1 MKGHLENR
9 GKNTYLI
16 VLEHGKDADGKR
28 TRRKHTFHGTKRQ
41 AEEEKV
47 RLLHRMQTGTY
58 IDENKLTVGEYL
70 RRWLEDSKRGNVSPR
85 TFERYDSIVTLH
97 LIPALGVHKLKDLR
111 PMHIQ
116 TYYTEARESGRLQRK
131 GSKPDESNDEA
142 QDASKDEAQSENRG
156 LSTQTVAHHHRVLF
170 GALKQAV
177 RWRILT
183 FNPADAVNPP
193 RPDKHEMKVL
203 DEEQTRAL
211 IEASRDTDLY
221 VPILLAVTTGM
232 RLGEL
237 LGLHWRDV
245 DLKRG
250 KLAVTQSLQ
259 ATKNGLE
266 FRQPKTKKS
275 RRSIPL
281 TSTAAEALRQHKK
294 AQLEHRMANADRY
307 EDNDLVFPR
316 EYGKPWNP
324 RTFSSSWTRQ
334 RDSMGLDIRFHDLR
348 HTHATL
354 LLRQGVHVKVVS
366 ERLGHSTVG
375 ITLDTYSH
383 VLPDMQEEATEKLE
397 AMLAGLT
404 PAVSGR

>member
-1 MKGHLENR
+1 M
-9 GKNTYLI
+9 
-16 VLEHGKDADGKR
+16 
-28 TRRKHTFHGTKRQ
+28 
-41 AEEEKV
+41 
-47 RLLHRMQTGTY
+47 
-58 IDENKLTVGEYL
+58 
-70 RRWLEDSKRGNVSPR
+70 SPR
-85 TFERYDSIVTLH
+85 TFERYESIVTLH

-116 TYYTEARESGRLQRK
+116 TYYTEARESGRVRRK
-131 GSKPDESNDEA
+131 GRATDEGDSEA
-142 QDASKDEAQSENRG
+142 GEANENGLESENGG
-156 LSTQTVAHHHRVLF
+156 LSVQTIAHHHRVLY

-183 FNPADAVNPP
+183 FNPADAVDPP
-193 RPDKHEMKVL
+193 RPDKHEMNVL
-203 DEEQTRAL
+203 DEDQTRAL
-211 IEASRDTDLY
+211 LQSSRDSDLY

-232 RLGEL
+232 RVGEL

-259 ATKNGLE
+259 ATKDGLE

-281 TSTAAEALRQHKK
+281 TVTAAAALRQHKK
-294 AQLEHRMANADRY
+294 AQQEHRIANADRY
-307 EDNDLVFPR
+307 ADQDLVFAR
-316 EYGKPWNP
+316 EFGEPWNP
-324 RTFSSSWTRQ
+324 RTFSSSWTRL
-334 RDSMGLDIRFHDLR
+334 RDSMGLTIRFHDLR

-397 AMLAGLT
+397 AMLGGLK
-404 PAVSGR
+404 PVAVGG

>member
-1 MKGHLENR
+1 MKGHLEQR
-9 GKNTYLI
+9 GKNVWLI
-16 VLEHGKDADGKR
+16 VLEHGKDAGGHR

-47 RLLHRMQTGTY
+47 RLLHQLHTGTY

-70 RRWLEDSKRGNVSPR
+70 RQWLDDAKRGNVSPR
-85 TFERYDSIVTLH
+85 TFERYESIVTLH

-116 TYYTEARESGRLQRK
+116 TYYAEAHDSGRVRRK
-131 GSKPDESNDEA
+131 GRVTDERDDKASEA
-142 QDASKDEAQSENRG
+142 AETGLETTNSG
-156 LSTQTVAHHHRVLF
+156 LSVQTIAHHHRVLF

-177 RWRILT
+177 RWRILM
-183 FNPADAVNPP
+183 FNPADAVDPP
-193 RPDKHEMKVL
+193 RPDKHEMSVL

-211 IEASRDTDLY
+211 LEVSRDSDLY

-245 DLKRG
+245 DLARG

-281 TSTAAEALRQHKK
+281 TVTATAALRQHRK
-294 AQLEHRMANADRY
+294 AQQEHRIANADRY
-307 EDNDLVFPR
+307 EDQDLVFAR
-316 EYGKPWNP
+316 ELGEPWNP
-324 RTFSSSWTRQ
+324 RTFSSSWTRL
-334 RDSMGLDIRFHDLR
+334 RDTLGLSIRFHDLR

-397 AMLAGLT
+397 AMLGGLK
-404 PAVSGR
+404 PVAVGS

>member
-1 MKGHLENR
+1 MKGHLER
-9 GKNTYLI
+9 REKNTWLI
-16 VLEHGKDADGKR
+16 VLEHGKDADGNR

-47 RLLHRMQTGTY
+47 RLLHQMQTGTY

-70 RRWLEDSKRGNVSPR
+70 RQWLDDSKKGNVSPR
-85 TFERYDSIVTLH
+85 TFERYESIVTLH
-97 LIPALGVHKLKDLR
+97 LVPALGVHKLKDLR

-116 TYYTEARESGRLQRK
+116 TYYTEARVSGRVRRRGRLR
-131 GSKPDESNDEA
+131 DESENEA
-142 QDASKDEAQSENRG
+142 SEARENGPESENRG
-156 LSTQTVAHHHRVLF
+156 LSVQTVAHHHRVLF

-177 RWRILT
+177 RWRVLT
-183 FNPADAVNPP
+183 FNPADAVDPP
-193 RPDKHEMKVL
+193 RPDKHEMNVL
-203 DEEQTRAL
+203 NEEQTRAL
-211 IEASRDTDLY
+211 LQSSRDSDLY

-237 LGLHWRDV
+237 LGLHWKDV
-245 DLKRG
+245 DLQRG

-281 TSTAAEALRQHKK
+281 TVTAAAALRQHKK
-294 AQLEHRMANADRY
+294 AQKEHRIANADRY
-307 EDNDLVFPR
+307 EDQDLVFAR
-316 EYGKPWNP
+316 ELGKPWNP
-324 RTFSSSWTRQ
+324 RTFSSSWTRE
-334 RDSMGLDIRFHDLR
+334 RDKMGLDIRFHDLR

-397 AMLAGLT
+397 AMLAGPT
-404 PAVSGR
+404 PVAIGQ

>member
-1 MKGHLENR
+1 M
-9 GKNTYLI
+9 
-16 VLEHGKDADGKR
+16 
-28 TRRKHTFHGTKRQ
+28 
-41 AEEEKV
+41 
-47 RLLHRMQTGTY
+47 
-58 IDENKLTVGEYL
+58 
-70 RRWLEDSKRGNVSPR
+70 
-85 TFERYDSIVTLH
+85 
-97 LIPALGVHKLKDLR
+97 
-111 PMHIQ
+111 
-116 TYYTEARESGRLQRK
+116 
-131 GSKPDESNDEA
+131 
-142 QDASKDEAQSENRG
+142 
-156 LSTQTVAHHHRVLF
+156 
-170 GALKQAV
+170 
-177 RWRILT
+177 RWRVLT
-183 FNPADAVNPP
+183 FNPADAVDPP

-211 IEASRDTDLY
+211 IEASRDTNLY

-245 DLKRG
+245 DLKRA